1 MLRYEK
7 TNLNTGRSEVVNVPL
22 NEALNESTSFLKG
35 SYNYI
40 LLQSEMCKYLVHRYA
55 KHLHFTIHDSVTE
68 TYSELYD
75 RNPNELITLIT
86 KSKLQ
91 SKLEKDIEGMYK
103 MYNEME
109 QRMKEYDDYVN
120 GHLNY

>member
-1 MLRYEK
+1 MLKYVK
-7 TNLNTGRSEVVNVPL
+7 TNVNTGRNEVVNVPL
-22 NEALNESTSFLKG
+22 SEALSENLSFLKG

-55 KHLHFTIHDSVTE
+55 KHLHLTIHDSVTE
-68 TYSELYD
+68 TYSEMYE

-91 SKLEKDIEGMYK
+91 SKLEKDVEGMYK
-103 MYNEME
+103 MYEEME
-109 QRMKEYDDYVN
+109 QRIKEEDDYAN
-120 GHLNY
+120 GRINY